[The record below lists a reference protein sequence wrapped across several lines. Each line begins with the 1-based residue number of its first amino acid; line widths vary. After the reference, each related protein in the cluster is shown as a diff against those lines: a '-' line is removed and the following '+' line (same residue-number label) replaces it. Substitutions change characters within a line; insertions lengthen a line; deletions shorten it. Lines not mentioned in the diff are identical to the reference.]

1 MLEAVHGAM
10 SVGVLIHAIFRQ
22 TTILIAQ
29 LATSQGLRAPLAQIA
44 DQVFVDLARELE
56 RQGVSRKVSADMF
69 GLGLRTYR
77 RKLQRL
83 NESRTERGRS
93 LWEVVLE
100 FVKGHSPVT
109 RTEVLARFPADD
121 ESQVRAVLYDL
132 CESELLHATGTG
144 LRTSYRVASS
154 EELSALHRT
163 QGPEGEDD
171 LLLALMY
178 REGALTLNDV
188 AALAQSEPAAVA
200 ERLAR
205 LQSNGRIE
213 VSEVDGEPRYRARA
227 LGIPLGS
234 SAGWEAAV
242 FDHYKALVMT
252 VLSRLRDP
260 RSANLEDGVGGSTY
274 TIDVWP
280 GHPLEDEVRGTL
292 SRMRATLSDLRSRVT
307 DFNADQELPE
317 RHTRAVIYVGQC
329 LIDEDNKDVD

>member
-1 MLEAVHGAM
+1 M

-44 DQVFVDLARELE
+44 DQVFIDLARELE

-100 FVKGHSPVT
+100 FINGQHSVS
-109 RTEVLARFPADD
+109 RMDVLARFPADD
-121 ESQVRAVLYDL
+121 EAQVRAVLHDL
-132 CESELLHATGTG
+132 CESELIYSTGSG
-144 LRTSYRVASS
+144 ARTAYRAASP
-154 EELSALHRT
+154 EELSALHRD

-171 LLLALMY
+171 LLLSLMY
-178 REGALTLNDV
+178 REGAMKAQDV
-188 AALAQSEPAAVA
+188 AKLAQLDAAVIA

-205 LQSNGRIE
+205 LHASGRVE
-213 VSEVDGEPRYRARA
+213 VCELDGEAHYRARA
-227 LGIPLGS
+227 LTIPLGS

-252 VLSRLRDP
+252 VLARLRDT
-260 RSANLEDGVGGSTY
+260 RTANLQDAVGGSTY
-274 TIDVWP
+274 TIDVWQ
-280 GHPLEDEVRGTL
+280 GHPLEDEVRSTL
-292 SRMRATLSDLRSRVT
+292 SRMRASLSDLRSRVT
-307 DFNADQELPE
+307 EFNATNELPDN
-317 RHTRAVIYVGQC
+317 HTRAVIYVGQC
-329 LIDEDNKDVD
+329 LIDEGNSDVE